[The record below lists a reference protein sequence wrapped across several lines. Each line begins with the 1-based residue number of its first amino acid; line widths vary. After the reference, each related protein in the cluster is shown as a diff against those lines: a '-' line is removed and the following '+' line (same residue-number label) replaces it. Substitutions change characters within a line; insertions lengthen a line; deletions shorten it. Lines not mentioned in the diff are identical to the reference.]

1 MKGDP
6 EMCGVCPD
14 RSVHLQ
20 REQHHLLQRSSG
32 GFSTMGSPRWTAVCS
47 VLTLTDWLTNESFQP
62 WPCWHLWRLVE
73 DLQHVGAH
81 HWRIWAERRSR
92 IQRALPSRL
101 LATCVT
107 YRTYDRGNSSFQR
120 DRPAAFSFDFRVQH
134 NQKCPVENCGV
145 VF

>member
-6 EMCGVCPD
+6 EMCVESVLTGVFTC
-14 RSVHLQ
+14 RENSIISCSVPQ
-20 REQHHLLQRSSG
+20 V
-32 GFSTMGSPRWTAVCS
+32 GSPRWTAVCS
-47 VLTLTDWLTNESFQP
+47 VLTLTDWLTNDWIVPALTLLAPLATGRRSP
-62 WPCWHLWRLVE
+62 TCWCT
-73 DLQHVGAH
+73 
-81 HWRIWAERRSR
+81 HWRIWASSERRSR

-107 YRTYDRGNSSFQR
+107 YRTYDRGNSSFQC